1 MINRE
6 SARTVSKRTSTSSW
20 PTLRNTRGVASALEQ
35 MGFLKLA
42 QGTNF
47 TRAEQIGGGSEAN
60 AERERRNVNLSAVR
74 RRIESNC

>member
-6 SARTVSKRTSTSSW
+6 SARTVPKRTSTSSW
-20 PTLRNTRGVASALEQ
+20 PTPHNTRGAAMALER
-35 MGFLKLA
+35 MGFLKLC
-42 QGTNF
+42 QGTKI

-74 RRIESNC
+74 RRIE

>member
-1 MINRE
+1 MINQE
-6 SARTVSKRTSTSSW
+6 SARTVPKRTSTSSR
-20 PTLRNTRGVASALEQ
+20 PTPRNTRGAATVLEQ
-35 MGFLKLA
+35 MVSLKLA

-74 RRIESNC
+74 RRIE